1 MRKLTGK
8 CRWMLAIVLSAVCMA
23 TGCNTAQTKQA
34 TTDGT
39 KDEDHKISVVAT
51 VFPYYDFAR
60 AIGGDYLDV
69 TLLLPPGRD
78 SHSFEPTAQD
88 LLTLQSADVFL
99 YNGGEMET
107 WVEEVLEA
115 VPRDKGITFQGIE
128 TVNLL
133 EEAHSKSMKTIGHSH
148 DHDHDGHDHDEA
160 EEATHDDHDDDHMH
174 ETEVDDHDDDTT
186 HVDTEVDDHDDHD
199 HGESD
204 HNHDESDHHDEYDEH
219 IWTSLENA
227 QLLVSAIEEVLCEA
241 DPAHATAFH
250 ENAASYREQIAQ
262 VESEIEEIV
271 DSARVKKILFA
282 DRFPF
287 LYFTEEFGLD
297 YDAAFAGCAG
307 DTEPSA
313 RVIASLIEEI
323 QKEDIKAIYHVEM
336 GNTKTA
342 EMIQEIT
349 GVEILE
355 LHSCHTVTSEQLKEG
370 VTYVDLMRQNAENLK
385 KGLQ

>member
-1 MRKLTGK
+1 VFGELNNYLIIELSNYTDDKYIKYIWKENKMRKLTGK
-8 CRWMLAIVLSAVCMA
+8 CKWILAVLLVTVSMA
-23 TGCNTAQTKQA
+23 AGCNKV
-34 TTDGT
+34 
-39 KDEDHKISVVAT
+39 KDINADVSDPSEASHKISVVAT

-60 AIGGDYLDV
+60 AIGGEYLDV

-88 LLTLQSADVFL
+88 LLALQSADIFL

-115 VPRDKGITFQGIE
+115 VPRSHGITFQGIE
-128 TVNLL
+128 TVDLL
-133 EEAHSKSMKTIGHSH
+133 EEAHTKSMKTTGHSH
-148 DHDHDGHDHDEA
+148 DHDEDEDHNEEEEHDHDE
-160 EEATHDDHDDDHMH
+160 E
-174 ETEVDDHDDDTT
+174 
-186 HVDTEVDDHDDHD
+186 
-199 HGESD
+199 
-204 HNHDESDHHDEYDEH
+204 DEHHHDEYDEH

-227 QLLVSAIEEVLCEA
+227 QLLVSAIEEIFCEA
-241 DPAHATAFH
+241 DPEH
-250 ENAASYREQIAQ
+250 EKQFRDNAAAYREQIADVQ
-262 VESEIEEIV
+262 SEIEEIV
-271 DSARVKKILFA
+271 DNARVKKILFA

-287 LYFTEEFGLD
+287 LYFTQEFGLD

-323 QKEDIKAIYHVEM
+323 QSENIKAIYHVEM

-342 EMIQEIT
+342 QMIQEAT

-355 LHSCHTVTSEQLKEG
+355 LHSCHTVTSKQLQEG
-370 VTYVDLMRQNAENLK
+370 VTYVELMRQNAENLK

>member
-8 CRWMLAIVLSAVCMA
+8 CKWILAALLLAVICMA
-23 TGCNTAQTKQA
+23 AGCNKTQDTNKNENNSSKNAQ
-34 TTDGT
+34 
-39 KDEDHKISVVAT
+39 KITVVAT
-51 VFPYYDFAR
+51 VFPYYDFAG

-115 VPRDKGITFQGIE
+115 VPRDHGITFQGIE
-128 TVNLL
+128 AVELL
-133 EEAHSKSMKTIGHSH
+133 EEAHSKSMKTIGHTH
-148 DHDHDGHDHDEA
+148 DHDDEESEAHIHNDDEESDGHDD
-160 EEATHDDHDDDHMH
+160 T
-174 ETEVDDHDDDTT
+174 ETE
-186 HVDTEVDDHDDHD
+186 EHD
-199 HGESD
+199 HED
-204 HNHDESDHHDEYDEH
+204 HNDEYDEH

-227 QLLVSAIEEVLCEA
+227 KLLVSAIEEILCEA
-241 DPAHATAFH
+241 DPTHAEQFR
-250 ENAASYREQIAQ
+250 ENAEDYRAQIAEVQ
-262 VESEIEEIV
+262 SEIEEIV
-271 DSARVKKILFA
+271 SNARVKKILFA

-287 LYFTEEFGLD
+287 LYFTQEFGLD

-323 QKEDIKAIYHVEM
+323 QSEDIKAVYHVEM

-342 EMIQEIT
+342 EMIQEAT

-355 LHSCHTVTSEQLKEG
+355 LHSCHTVTSEQLESG
-370 VTYVDLMRQNAENLK
+370 VTYVELMRQNAENLK

>member
-8 CRWMLAIVLSAVCMA
+8 CKWIFVTLLLVAVCMA
-23 TGCNTAQTKQA
+23 AGCNKAQDTNKNADNSTETSQ
-34 TTDGT
+34 
-39 KDEDHKISVVAT
+39 KLSVVAT

-88 LLTLQSADVFL
+88 LLTLQSADIFL

-107 WVEEVLEA
+107 WVEEVLKA
-115 VPRDKGITFQGIE
+115 VPRDHGITFQGIE
-128 TVNLL
+128 AVELL
-133 EEAHSKSMKTIGHSH
+133 EEAHSKSMKTIGHTH
-148 DHDHDGHDHDEA
+148 DHDH
-160 EEATHDDHDDDHMH
+160 
-174 ETEVDDHDDDTT
+174 
-186 HVDTEVDDHDDHD
+186 DDHDDHD
-199 HGESD
+199 DAESD
-204 HNHDESDHHDEYDEH
+204 AHDHDDHDDAESDAHDHDDDDAETENHDHDDHDGEYDEH

-241 DPAHATAFH
+241 DPEHAEQFH
-250 ENAASYREQIAQ
+250 ENAADYRAQIADVQ
-262 VESEIEEIV
+262 SEIEEIV
-271 DSARVKKILFA
+271 SSARVHKILFA

-287 LYFTEEFGLD
+287 LYFTQEFGLD

-323 QKEDIKAIYHVEM
+323 QSEDIKAVYHVEM

-342 EMIQEIT
+342 EMIQEAT

-355 LHSCHTVTSEQLKEG
+355 LHSCHTVTSEQLKSG

>member
-1 MRKLTGK
+1 
-8 CRWMLAIVLSAVCMA
+8 MA
-23 TGCNTAQTKQA
+23 TGCNRAQVTKESADNSSQE
-34 TTDGT
+34 T
-39 KDEDHKISVVAT
+39 HKISVVAT

-107 WVEEVLEA
+107 WVEEVLKA
-115 VPRDKGITFQGIE
+115 LPRDHGITFQGIE
-128 TVNLL
+128 TVELL
-133 EEAHSKSMKTIGHSH
+133 EEAHSKSMKTTGHTH
-148 DHDHDGHDHDEA
+148 DHDHD
-160 EEATHDDHDDDHMH
+160 DHDD
-174 ETEVDDHDDDTT
+174 EES
-186 HVDTEVDDHDDHD
+186 DDHD
-199 HGESD
+199 HDDAEGNDQD
-204 HNHDESDHHDEYDEH
+204 HDDAKDDDHDHEGHEEETKSHDHHGEYDEH

-227 QLLVSAIEEVLCEA
+227 QILVSAIEDVLCEA
-241 DPAHATAFH
+241 DPEHAEQFH
-250 ENAASYREQIAQ
+250 ENAVAYCKQIADVQ
-262 VESEIEEIV
+262 SEIEQIV
-271 DSARVKKILFA
+271 SSARVHKILFA

-287 LYFTEEFGLD
+287 LYFTQEFGLD

-323 QKEDIKAIYHVEM
+323 QSEDIKAVYHVEM
-336 GNTKTA
+336 GSTKTA
-342 EMIQEIT
+342 EMIQEAT

-355 LHSCHTVTSEQLKEG
+355 LHSCHTVTSEQLKSG

>member
-8 CRWMLAIVLSAVCMA
+8 CKWILAVLLVTVSMA
-23 TGCNTAQTKQA
+23 AGCNKV
-34 TTDGT
+34 
-39 KDEDHKISVVAT
+39 KDINADVSDPSEASHKISVVAT

-60 AIGGDYLDV
+60 AIGGEYLDV

-88 LLTLQSADVFL
+88 LLTLQSADIFL

-115 VPRDKGITFQGIE
+115 VPRSHGITFQGIE
-128 TVNLL
+128 TVDLL
-133 EEAHSKSMKTIGHSH
+133 EEAHTKSMKTTGHSH
-148 DHDHDGHDHDEA
+148 DHDEDEDHNEEEEHDHDE
-160 EEATHDDHDDDHMH
+160 E
-174 ETEVDDHDDDTT
+174 
-186 HVDTEVDDHDDHD
+186 
-199 HGESD
+199 
-204 HNHDESDHHDEYDEH
+204 DEYDEH

-227 QLLVSAIEEVLCEA
+227 QLLVSAIEEIFCEA
-241 DPAHATAFH
+241 DPEH
-250 ENAASYREQIAQ
+250 EKQFRDNAAAYREQIADVQ
-262 VESEIEEIV
+262 SEIEEIV
-271 DSARVKKILFA
+271 DNARVKKILFA

-287 LYFTEEFGLD
+287 LYFTQEFGLD

-323 QKEDIKAIYHVEM
+323 QSENIKAIYHVEM

-342 EMIQEIT
+342 QMIQEAT

-355 LHSCHTVTSEQLKEG
+355 LHSRVTVGSSP
-370 VTYVDLMRQNAENLK
+370 VTGSSKIKRLSVAQSALAISTRCC
-385 KGLQ
+385 

>member
-8 CRWMLAIVLSAVCMA
+8 CKWILAMLLLVAVCMA
-23 TGCNTAQTKQA
+23 AGCNKAQDTNKNANNSSETSQ
-34 TTDGT
+34 
-39 KDEDHKISVVAT
+39 KFSVVAT

-107 WVEEVLEA
+107 WVEEVLKA
-115 VPRDKGITFQGIE
+115 VPRDHGITFQGIE
-128 TVNLL
+128 AVELL
-133 EEAHSKSMKTIGHSH
+133 EEAHSKSMKTTGHTH
-148 DHDHDGHDHDEA
+148 D
-160 EEATHDDHDDDHMH
+160 HDDHDDAESDAH
-174 ETEVDDHDDDTT
+174 DHDAHHDAET
-186 HVDTEVDDHDDHD
+186 DDHDDHD
-199 HGESD
+199 H
-204 HNHDESDHHDEYDEH
+204 SDHHGEYDEH

-241 DPAHATAFH
+241 DPEHAEQFH
-250 ENAASYREQIAQ
+250 ENAAEYRAQIADVQ
-262 VESEIEEIV
+262 SEIEEIV
-271 DSARVKKILFA
+271 SSARVHKILFA

-287 LYFTEEFGLD
+287 LYFTQEFGLD

-323 QKEDIKAIYHVEM
+323 QSEDIKAVYHVEM

-342 EMIQEIT
+342 EMIQEAT

-355 LHSCHTVTSEQLKEG
+355 LHSCHTVTSEQLKSG